1 MALKMSVEDKN
12 KDKNEQPTAAEDFNI
27 LTVGDQVDQCKY

>member
-12 KDKNEQPTAAEDFNI
+12 KDEQPTAAELEYPDSRRSSR
-27 LTVGDQVDQCKY
+27 

>member
-27 LTVGDQVDQCKY
+27 LTEGDQADPC

>member
-12 KDKNEQPTAAEDFNI
+12 KDKDEQATAAADFNI
-27 LTVGDQVDQCKY
+27 LTVGDQVDQC

>member
-27 LTVGDQVDQCKY
+27 LPVGDQVDQC